1 MTTADNFIVSHWRS
15 NTRCDAIPADCAPS
29 TRTEGYE
36 IQGAF
41 ESESAHAPAGWKIA
55 ATSIA
60 GQKHINVD
68 GPLLGR
74 YIAERVVPSGGII
87 PFSNNLMR
95 VAEIEFA
102 FRLARDMIPRSI
114 PYTEQ
119 EVFEAVASLHP
130 AIEIPDS
137 RFNDFTKVGAAQ
149 LIADNAC
156 ANWMAI
162 GNAMSDDWRNT
173 DLAEVKPLGR
183 VSGKRAVEG
192 KGSNVLGSPRT
203 AMSWAINEL
212 SHHGL
217 IARAGQFITTGTCL
231 IPMVIAAGVDVEGD
245 FGNWGRITVKI
256 R

>member
-1 MTTADNFIVSHWRS
+1 MTIAEDFIIAHWRN
-15 NTRCDAIPADCAPS
+15 NTRCAAFPSDCLPR
-29 TRTEGYE
+29 TRAEGYD
-36 IQGAF
+36 IQHAF
-41 ESESAHAPAGWKIA
+41 ERESSAPMSGWKIA

-74 YIAERVVPSGGII
+74 YIAERVVSSGGVI
-87 PFSNNLMR
+87 PFGNNLMR

-102 FRLARDMIPRSI
+102 FRLARDLAPQNN

-119 EVFEAVASLHP
+119 EVFDAVDTLHP

-137 RFNDFTKVGAAQ
+137 RYEDFTKVGAAQ

-162 GNAMSDDWRNT
+162 GAAMPDVWRDT
-173 DLAEVKPLGR
+173 DLAEVAPVGR
-183 VSGKRAVEG
+183 VSGKPPVEG
-192 KGSNVLGSPRT
+192 KGSNVLGNPRT
-203 AMSWAINEL
+203 AMTWAINEL
-212 SHHGL
+212 SRHGL
-217 IARAGQFITTGTCL
+217 TAGKGQFITTGTCL
-231 IPMVIAAGVDVEGD
+231 VPMPIAAGDTVEGD
-245 FGNWGRITVKI
+245 FGAWGHIKVSI